1 MTTMFYIAAFLTFVV
16 GIAHS
21 VLGERY
27 ILVRLFRRTELP
39 KLFGSALF
47 TIRVLRFAWHLTT
60 IAWWGFAAILVLLA
74 TRSASL
80 HNVSMVMAITFLLTG
95 AITFAISRGKHLAW
109 PVFIFIGS
117 VCLHATTV

>member
-1 MTTMFYIAAFLTFVV
+1 MKIAVSRSPGYGAVSVAMTAMLYVAAFLAFAV

-21 VLGERY
+21 TLGERY

-39 KLFGSALF
+39 MLFGDTRF

-74 TRSASL
+74 TRC
-80 HNVSMVMAITFLLTG
+80 ID
-95 AITFAISRGKHLAW
+95 R
-109 PVFIFIGS
+109 
-117 VCLHATTV
+117 